1 MLAQKYRFH
10 GHGSLR
16 YLYRNGLTARNRN
29 ILIKFVENKHRMN
42 SRVAV
47 VVGKKVA
54 KSAVK
59 RNRIRRRVFEVI
71 RKHWSHIKPHHDISL
86 TVFSAEFLT
95 MSADEVENQVL
106 SVLSQAKIYSQT
118 PVIPDT
124 DSAIL
129 ENNL

>member
-1 MLAQKYRFH
+1 MLSHRFRFH

-16 YLYRNGLTARNRN
+16 YLYRNGQTARSRSV
-29 ILIKFVENKHRMN
+29 LVKYCENKHRAQ

-59 RNRIRRRVFEVI
+59 RNRIRRRVFEVV
-71 RKHWSHIKPHHDISL
+71 RHNWDHLRPHHDISL
-86 TVFSAEFLT
+86 TIFTAEFLT
-95 MSADEVENQVL
+95 MSPREVEETVV
-106 SVLSQAKIYSQT
+106 SVLAQAHLYTKT
-118 PVIPDT
+118 PVKAPA
-124 DSAIL
+124 DSGIL